1 MAGTWW
7 VTAIFGSEGLGVTRS
22 KEDASSWATYEQAL
36 VAAQTIAAR
45 THSFVAVHSIDEP
58 GYLNK

>member
-7 VTAIFGSEGLGVTRS
+7 VTAIFGSEGVGVTRS
-22 KEDASSWATYEQAL
+22 KADASSWATYEQAL
-36 VAAQTIAAR
+36 MAAQTVAAR

-58 GYLNK
+58 SYQQK